1 MSLIEWIMLGLTAGF
16 IASKIINENETGR
29 GLLLDLILGIVGAV
43 AGGVIFSVRGRAR
56 SPVSISTV

>member
-16 IASKIINENETGR
+16 IASKIINETGR
-29 GLLLDLILGIVGAV
+29 GFILDLILGIVDAV